1 MTINEVRK
9 YNFSLT
15 EKEHEILYHASQ
27 ILYNM
32 EVAGG
37 VQFFNWYCNH
47 NNYCRE
53 QMEIDSFEAIGDLLR
68 DIDEFAN
75 TKNNKEEDE

>member
-15 EKEHEILYHASQ
+15 EKEHEILYYASQ
-27 ILYNM
+27 ILYNI
-32 EVAGG
+32 EVTGG
-37 VQFFNWYCNH
+37 VQFFNWYCNY

-68 DIDEFAN
+68 DIDEFDN
-75 TKNNKEEDE
+75 TKNNKGEDE